1 MKKSKFLNNL
11 ILLVIVCISVLFS
24 VQSYSG
30 MTYADSSVIRV
41 GLEGIYHNQSSMTIR
56 NRDIVMGYCV
66 NNVFVSEVSFNGEGL
81 TFTPYTDS
89 FSVSGTYDNY
99 QEAFAAARD
108 KGSNCIPMVTG
119 QSTWSI
125 ATLGAG
131 NYDKY
136 TVRVVGTNVDIL
148 YTIDDRNQYPQ
159 FASENEIYVDLGE
172 RQYRGRIEIGTF
184 GNSCLKTVNIV
195 ELEEYL
201 YSVVACEMT
210 ASWHME
216 ALKAQAV
223 CARSYAVCSTSFGG
237 GTHISQPYTINDTTA
252 SQVYRGYNSEHERSI
267 EAVKATTGQL
277 IYYKGEPVKGFY
289 SSTSGG
295 STENVEDVWGSPY
308 GYLRQ
313 VSDIYE
319 LNPELGP
326 WIMIFTKSEIEDLL
340 YDNNINVGNVID
352 IRPNVLTNS
361 GRVYA
366 MEIVGDNG
374 RHTITGEQLRLYF
387 SLYST
392 KYKVVKYGDNP
403 DYVATV
409 SSDKKAN
416 VNISESYIINGSG
429 ESKKASQNLE
439 QYVVL
444 SATNLMNYPAVT
456 PDNSDTYYLAGMGY
470 GHGIG
475 MSQSGALGMAE
486 NGFDYVKILKHYYT
500 GVEIRK

>member
-1 MKKSKFLNNL
+1 MVKAKALYKNL
-11 ILLVIVCISVLFS
+11 ILIMIICISSLFAMKSYSDVVIV
-24 VQSYSG
+24 
-30 MTYADSSVIRV
+30 DSTAIRV
-41 GLEGIYHNQSSMTIR
+41 GLEGIYYNQPSMNIR
-56 NRDIVMGYCV
+56 NSSIVLGYCSK
-66 NNVFVSEVSFNGEGL
+66 NTYVSEVTFNDAGL
-81 TFTPYTDS
+81 TFIPYKDS
-89 FSVSGTYDNY
+89 FSVSGSYTSYEDALN
-99 QEAFAAARD
+99 AAKE
-108 KGSNCIPMVTG
+108 KGSNCVPMVTYVDK
-119 QSTWSI
+119 WAV

-131 NYDKY
+131 TTDKY
-136 TVRVVGTNVDIL
+136 AVRITGNNVDML
-148 YTIDDRNQYPQ
+148 YTIDDRGQYPQ
-159 FASENEIYVDLGE
+159 FASNKEDYVDLGE
-172 RQYRGRIEIGTF
+172 RQYRGRIEIGTY
-184 GNSCLKTVNIV
+184 GNTSLKTVNVV

-223 CARSYAVCSTSFGG
+223 CARSYAICSTGYGSS
-237 GTHISQPYTINDTTA
+237 TNIDTPYTINDTTA

-267 EAVKATTGQL
+267 EAVKATKGQA

-319 LNPELGP
+319 LNPELAP
-326 WIMIFTKSEIEDLL
+326 WIMKFTTDEIQQLL
-340 YDNNINVGNVID
+340 YENNINVGNVID
-352 IRPNVLTNS
+352 IRPNVFTNS

-366 MEIVGDNG
+366 MEIVGDEG

-403 DYVATV
+403 DYVSTV
-409 SSDKKAN
+409 SGTKITN
-416 VNISESYIINGSG
+416 VNISDSYILNGSN
-429 ESKKASQNLE
+429 ESKKASKELE
-439 QYVVL
+439 QYIVL
-444 SATNLMNYPAVT
+444 SADNLTNYPRVV
-456 PDNSDTYYLAGMGY
+456 PENKDTYYLAGMGY

-486 NGFDYVKILKHYYT
+486 NGFDYIEILKHYYT
-500 GVEIRK
+500 GVEIR

>member
-1 MKKSKFLNNL
+1 M
-11 ILLVIVCISVLFS
+11 VICISSLFS
-24 VQSYSG
+24 IKSYSDVVLV
-30 MTYADSSVIRV
+30 DSTAIRV
-41 GLEGIYHNQSSMTIR
+41 GLEGIYYNQSSMSIR
-56 NRDIVMGYCV
+56 NSSIVLGYCSK
-66 NNVFVSEVSFNGEGL
+66 NTFVSQVTFKADGI
-81 TFTPYTDS
+81 TFTPYKDS
-89 FSVSGTYDNY
+89 FVTSGSYGSYEEALSAANAKGDNCVPIVTYVDRW
-99 QEAFAAARD
+99 A
-108 KGSNCIPMVTG
+108 V
-119 QSTWSI
+119 

-131 NYDKY
+131 TTDKY
-136 TVRVVGTNVDIL
+136 AVRVTGNGVDML
-148 YTIDDRNQYPQ
+148 YTIDDRGQYPQ
-159 FASENEIYVDLGE
+159 FAADNEVYVDLGE
-172 RQYRGRIEIGTF
+172 RQYRGRIEIGTY
-184 GNSCLKTVNIV
+184 GNASLKTVNVV

-223 CARSYAVCSTSFGG
+223 CARSYAVCSTGYGG
-237 GTHISQPYTINDTTA
+237 STNVDTPYTINDTTA
-252 SQVYRGYNSEHERSI
+252 SQVYRGYGSEHERSI
-267 EAVKATTGQL
+267 EAVKATKGEV
-277 IYYKGEPVKGFY
+277 IYYKGEVVKGFY

-319 LNPELGP
+319 LYPELAP
-326 WIMIFTKSEIEDLL
+326 WIMTFTTEEIEQLL
-340 YDNNINVGNVID
+340 YENNINVGNVTD
-352 IRPNVLTNS
+352 IRPNVFTNS

-366 MEIVGDNG
+366 MEVVGDEG

-409 SSDKKAN
+409 SDSRITN
-416 VNISESYIINGSG
+416 VNISDSYIMNGDN
-429 ESKKASQNLE
+429 ESKKASSSLE

-444 SATNLMNYPAVT
+444 SADNLTNYPRVV
-456 PDNSDTYYLAGMGY
+456 PENKDTYYLAGMGY

-486 NGFDYVKILKHYYT
+486 NGFDYIEILEHYYT
-500 GVEIRK
+500 GVEIR